1 MEQSIIKYHVVDNS
15 IPDEL
20 SSDENYN
27 IIQTIID
34 ENKYAKDT
42 EIIVKI
48 ASDNEIIKHE
58 WKFIKQ
64 LKKYVP
70 TGLPKY
76 LSGPLKYNG
85 KLVLMM
91 PHYPIGSIISNTW
104 DNDNLD
110 ILKSLVYQVFINIF
124 LNYHYS
130 GFIYN
135 NLNNNCFEKILIE
148 KTKVPHLL
156 YWFQSPYENII
167 RMFRAETLGYKAM
180 INDFE
185 DCYYVHKKDGIEDYW
200 KSIYN
205 LINSVQTDLIDNNY
219 MISINNFK
227 TITNFIKKQMDMK
240 GDYNNSIRLNVLLSR
255 SKYKIIKVHS

>member
-1 MEQSIIKYHVVDNS
+1 METNIIKYHIIDNS
-15 IPDEL
+15 ISDEL
-20 SSDENYN
+20 SNDENYN
-27 IIQTIID
+27 IIKTIID
-34 ENKYAKDT
+34 ENIYSKDK

-48 ASDNEIIKHE
+48 TNNNEIIKDE

-70 TGLPKY
+70 TGIPKY
-76 LSGPLKYNG
+76 LCAPQKYDG

-91 PHYPIGSIISNTW
+91 PYYPIGSISSNIW

-110 ILKSLVYQVFINIF
+110 ILKSLVYQVFINMF

-135 NLNNNCFEKILIE
+135 NLNNNCFDKILIE

-156 YWFQSPYENII
+156 YWFQSPCENII
-167 RMFRAETLGYKAM
+167 RMFRAELLGYKA
-180 INDFE
+180 IVNDFE
-185 DCYYVHKKDGIEDYW
+185 DCYYVHKTDGIEHYW

-205 LINSVQTDLIDNNY
+205 LINSVQTDLIDNGY

-227 TITNFIKKQMDMK
+227 TITNFIKKQIDIK

-255 SKYKIIKVHS
+255 SKYKLIKIHS

>member
-1 MEQSIIKYHVVDNS
+1 MEQSIIKYHIIDNEIS
-15 IPDEL
+15 DEL
-20 SSDENYN
+20 LNDENYN
-27 IIQTIID
+27 IIKTIID
-34 ENKYAKDT
+34 ENKYSKDN

-48 ASDNEIIKHE
+48 SNNNEIIKDE

-76 LSGPLKYNG
+76 LCPPQKYDG

-91 PHYPIGSIISNTW
+91 PHYPIGSISSNTW

-110 ILKSLVYQVFINIF
+110 ILKSLIYQVFVNIF
-124 LNYHYS
+124 LNFHFS

-135 NLNNNCFEKILIE
+135 NLNTNCFDKILIE
-148 KTKVPHLL
+148 KTKVHQLL
-156 YWFQSPYENII
+156 YMFQSPNENII
-167 RMFRAETLGYKAM
+167 RMFRADTLGYKAI

-185 DCYYVHKKDGIEDYW
+185 DCFYVHKTDGIEKYW
-200 KSIYN
+200 QSIYN
-205 LINSVQTDLIDNNY
+205 LINCIQTDLVDNNY
-219 MISINNFK
+219 MVTINNFK

-240 GDYNNSIRLNVLLSR
+240 GDYSNSIRLNVLLSR
-255 SKYKIIKVHS
+255 SKYKIVKINS